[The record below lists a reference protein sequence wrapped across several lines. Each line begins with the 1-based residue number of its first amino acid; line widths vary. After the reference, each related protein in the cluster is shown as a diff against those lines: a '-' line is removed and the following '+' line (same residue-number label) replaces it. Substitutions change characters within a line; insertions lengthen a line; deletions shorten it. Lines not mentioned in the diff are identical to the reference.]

1 MHPRKLMDRS
11 PGVGQFCAAMTIRT
25 MSSDEESTVGT
36 LIHESTNAWYKAK
49 LGHEIFTGKPEDC
62 KIFIDTYQLL
72 DPGCCLVAEDEG
84 KIVGACFYHPRETHV
99 GVGIMAVRPEAT
111 GSGVGRA
118 LLDEV
123 IKRAEDLPLRL
134 VSSAMNLDSYSLY
147 TRAGFGP
154 VAVYQDMRIPPDVE
168 LPPPPA
174 GPGSVRMANVSHLF
188 GMADLEEE
196 ISGIRRAKD
205 LAHFVRNPGGY
216 WTTFV
221 HIAPSGK
228 IDGWLSS
235 VDHAGCRMIG
245 PGVMRDENAALALL
259 HMQLSQ
265 ARGGSPVFLIGTH
278 ESYLIAEL
286 YKWGA
291 RNVEIHFA
299 QVRGSF
305 SPPGGIIM
313 PTFLPESG

>member
-1 MHPRKLMDRS
+1 MHPRKLMDHTAA
-11 PGVGQFCAAMTIRT
+11 VGQFLRMTIRT
-25 MSSDEESTVGT
+25 ISPGEESTVAA
-36 LIHESTNAWYKAK
+36 LIHTATNAWYKAK
-49 LGHEIFTGKPEDC
+49 LGHEIFNGKPEDC
-62 KIFIDTYQLL
+62 KIFTDTYELL
-72 DPGCCLVAEDEG
+72 DPGCCVVAESDG
-84 KIVGACFYHPRETHV
+84 KIVGSCFYHPRETHV
-99 GVGIMAVRPEAT
+99 GVGIMAVSPDFT
-111 GSGVGRA
+111 GAGVGRA
-118 LLDEV
+118 LLDEI
-123 IKRAEDLPLRL
+123 IKRADDLPLRL
-134 VSSAMNLDSYSLY
+134 VSSAMNLDSFSLY

-154 VAVYQDMRIPPDVE
+154 VAVYQDMRFPADAE

-221 HIAPSGK
+221 HVDPSGK

-235 VDHAGCRMIG
+235 VDHPGCRMIG

-259 HMQLSQ
+259 HVQLSQ
-265 ARGGSPVFLIGTH
+265 SRGGLPVFLIGTH

-286 YKWGA
+286 YRWGA

-299 QVRGSF
+299 QVRGAF
-305 SPPGGIIM
+305 AQPQGIIM
-313 PTFLPESG
+313 PTFLPETG